1 MSDHFKSPQRALS
14 GVSNV
19 KKFVDPHLRKQENV
33 NTYFQSQS
41 SYWKDVYASNDVQG
55 EIFRDRHEAALAWID
70 SLALAPGS
78 QVLEIGCGAG
88 FMAVALAQRG
98 FRVQAIDSAEAMVDL
113 SRRHAEESATTD
125 LLSVDIGDVYSL
137 AFENGSFDLVI
148 ALGVIPW
155 LGRQDLAIQE
165 MARMTGPGGHV
176 IFTAANSLGLCK
188 LLDPRKNP
196 IYIALKPGVKEMLER
211 IGLRHRSP
219 DATTQASTTPRTRR
233 FIDDV
238 LATAQLVKTRTKTL
252 GFGPFTFCGRDI
264 FSEAVSKA
272 LHHRLQR
279 LADRNVPIFRSTGTA
294 YLVLARKPT
303 SQLLVQST
311 SAEKPISGATNVL

>member
-1 MSDHFKSPQRALS
+1 MSDHLKAPQRALS

-19 KKFVDPHLRKQENV
+19 KKSVDPHLRKQENV
-33 NTYFQSQS
+33 NTYFHSQS
-41 SYWKDVYASNDVQG
+41 SFWKDIYASSGVEG
-55 EIFRDRHEAALAWID
+55 KIYRDRHEAALAWID

-98 FRVQAIDSAEAMVDL
+98 FRVQAIDAAEGMVEL
-113 SRRHAEESATTD
+113 SRRHAAESGTTE
-125 LLSVDIGDVYSL
+125 LLSVDLGDVYSL

-155 LGRQDLAIQE
+155 LGRPELAIQE
-165 MARMTGPGGHV
+165 MARVTGPGGHV
-176 IFTAANSLGLCK
+176 IFTAANPLGLCR
-188 LLDPRKNP
+188 LLDPRRNP
-196 IYIALKPGVKEMLER
+196 MYVALKPGVKEMLER

-219 DATTQASTTPRTRR
+219 DATTQAATTPHTRR

-238 LATAQLVKTRTKTL
+238 LATSQLVKTRSKTL
-252 GFGPFTFCGRDI
+252 GFGPFSFGRHYL

-279 LADRNVPIFRSTGTA
+279 LADHNVPFFRSTGTA
-294 YLVLARKPT
+294 HLVLARK
-303 SQLLVQST
+303 
-311 SAEKPISGATNVL
+311 SAIRPAE